1 MSDLFDEELN
11 SADIIPIGMK
21 QDQVEGRENNEGK
34 GNVADKRRVEL
45 IKQMRA
51 AAKGAAADHLSAQE
65 IMFAEAIALG
75 EGMAQAYEIAFPEKC
90 HALEPILNKDGEHV
104 ELLGEPQYKRVELL
118 TYYQRFDRGNKLS
131 RMPGVRSRIIQLLDQ
146 EDEDTSHTARRL
158 DNFIV
163 KALEKEAINQ
173 SNNASA
179 RISALDKLSK
189 HRAVVAAEAQ
199 REALAKRDLA
209 PEQVIDQIR
218 QKIDKLRDASA

>member
-1 MSDLFDEELN
+1 MSDLFDKELD
-11 SADIIPIGMK
+11 SADIIPISIK
-21 QDQVEGRENNEGK
+21 QDQTQGRENN
-34 GNVADKRRVEL
+34 KRPPGANTAHRVEL

-51 AAKGAAADHLSAQE
+51 AAKGAAADTLSPEE
-65 IMFAEAIALG
+65 IVFAEMIAAG
-75 EGMAQAYEIAFPEKC
+75 EGMAQAYESAYPDKC
-90 HALEPILNKDGEHV
+90 YSLEPILNKDGEHL
-104 ELLGEPQYKRVELL
+104 EYNGEPQYKRVELL
-118 TYYQRFDRGNKLS
+118 TYHQKFDRGNKLS
-131 RMPGVRSRIIQLLDQ
+131 RMPGVRSKVILLLDQ

-173 SNNASA
+173 TNSASA

-209 PEQVIDQIR
+209 PEQVMDEIR
-218 QKIDKLRDASA
+218 RKLEQYRQTTG